1 MSFELLSVD
10 AIDYLPCR
18 YGASKL
24 MFRGPRSRLTGAY
37 AAVLGGSEAYGKFVA
52 APFPALVEQGLGL
65 PVANFGHMNAGP
77 DIFVAEPVVIDACSR
92 ARITVVQIMGAG
104 NMSNRFYAVH
114 PRRNDR
120 FLRASALMK
129 TIFRDVDFNEFRFT
143 RPMLAALSRH
153 APEKFEL
160 VEAELKAA
168 WVGRM
173 RLLLQK
179 IEGKT
184 LLFWIEG
191 GGVREPADGL
201 GPAPLFID
209 DKMLRAIRPFASGLL
224 RFAPSAAALHRGS
237 EGMIH
242 APGEEDAAAVM
253 PGPAV
258 HAEIATAL
266 VPAIRDLI

>member
-1 MSFELLSVD
+1 MSFEFLSVD

-24 MFRGPRSRLTGAY
+24 MFRGPKSRLTGAY

-52 APFPALVEQGLGL
+52 APFPALLEQALGL

-77 DIFVAEPVVIDACSR
+77 DIFASEPVVIDACSR
-92 ARITVVQIMGAG
+92 ARITVVQIMGAE

-129 TIFRDVDFNEFRFT
+129 TIFRNVDFNEFRFT
-143 RPMLAALSRH
+143 RPMLAALRCH

-184 LLFWIEG
+184 LLLWVEG
-191 GGVREPADGL
+191 GGVCEPADGL
-201 GPAPLFID
+201 GPAPLFVD
-209 DKMLRAIRPFASGLL
+209 ERMLRAIRPFASGLV
-224 RFAPSAAALHRGS
+224 RFAPTAAALHS
-237 EGMIH
+237 ASDGMIH
-242 APGEEDAAAVM
+242 APGEDAAASAL

-258 HAEIATAL
+258 HAGIAAAL

>member
-1 MSFELLSVD
+1 MSLELFSAD

-37 AAVLGGSEAYGKFVA
+37 AAVLGGSETYGKFVA
-52 APFPALVEQGLGL
+52 APYPALLEKTLGL
-65 PVANFGHMNAGP
+65 PVANFGLMNAGP
-77 DIFVAEPVVIDACSR
+77 DIFATEPVVTDACSR
-92 ARITVVQIMGAG
+92 AKVSVVQVMGAE

-129 TIFRDVDFNEFRFT
+129 SIFPAIDFCAFRFT
-143 RPMLAALSRH
+143 RPMLATLRAH
-153 APEKFEL
+153 APEKFHLLEEEL
-160 VEAELKAA
+160 RSA

-179 IEGKT
+179 IEGPT
-184 LLFWIEG
+184 VLLWVEG
-191 GGVREPADGL
+191 GGPAVPPDDL
-201 GPAPLFID
+201 GPGPLFVD
-209 DKMLRAIRPFASGLL
+209 EKMVRAVRPFVTGLVRL
-224 RFAPSAAALHRGS
+224 APSAAARAAGSRG
-237 EGMIH
+237 MRH
-242 APGEEDAAAVM
+242 APGEEAAAALM

-258 HAEIATAL
+258 HAEIAGAL
-266 VPAIRDLI
+266 VPPIRGLL